1 MCGILGLIGPR
12 SFDAEAFGKALDVMR
27 SRGPD
32 DRGIYEAQDCLL
44 GHRRLAIL
52 DLSPMGHQP
61 MASHDGRYL
70 IVFNGEVYNFSE
82 LRKPLEDE
90 GVSFRSHSDTEVILE
105 LYARKG
111 PKCLDDFRG
120 MFAMAIWDKMEK
132 SLFLARDR
140 MGIKP
145 LYVWPRPDGIG
156 FASEV
161 KALRALPDG
170 PSGTEPEAL
179 VQYLAWG
186 SVPAPLTITK
196 GVESLMPATWMIW
209 KGGSITRRAYWD
221 FPGSSAAS
229 GAPSRVTG
237 HQSPVTFLYN
247 SRGEAL
253 EVLRPLLREAVAY
266 RCISDAP
273 LGAFLSGGIDSSSV
287 VALMRKAGQ
296 KALHTF
302 SISFPQTS
310 LDEGPFAVKVAEQ
323 FGTCHNDVAI
333 NSTLAEENLDAF
345 FSAMDQPTC
354 DGFNTFMVSKF
365 AKQGGLTV
373 SLSGLGGDE
382 LFAGYGH
389 YRRIL
394 RSLPWL
400 KAFPRLGTRAASRGA
415 SHLSRRYA
423 KLEALTLLPIQNSK
437 FNIQNYLGAL
447 YYAARG
453 LFMPS
458 QIRDI
463 VHPDILS
470 QTALGS
476 GDASSLLPAPFSSVS
491 LLTSNFSRLHSLM
504 ALELRRYMHDQLL
517 RDSDVFGM
525 ANSLEIRVPLI
536 DHRIVET
543 IFQTAPE
550 IIRGSTFSPSNQPKA
565 LLLDALPAPLPRL
578 CTHRPKMGFTFPFD
592 AWMKGPWAET
602 MGDKFQH
609 AAKQDGLFAPS
620 AAERIWQRYSAGD
633 AHWSRPWAVLAAL
646 RQT

>member
-12 SFDAEAFGKALDVMR
+12 SFDAEAFGRALDVMR

-32 DRGIYEAQDCLL
+32 DRGIYEEPECLI

-52 DLSPMGHQP
+52 DLSPKGHQP
-61 MASHDGRYL
+61 MESHDGRY
-70 IVFNGEVYNFSE
+70 VMAFNGEVYNFRE
-82 LRKPLEDE
+82 LRKGLEDE
-90 GVSFRSHSDTEVILE
+90 GIAFRSSSDTEVVLE
-105 LYARKG
+105 IYARQG
-111 PKCLDDFRG
+111 PDCLQQFRG
-120 MFAMAIWDKMEK
+120 MFALAIWDRLEK
-132 SLFLARDR
+132 ALFLARDR
-140 MGIKP
+140 LGIKP

-156 FASEV
+156 FASEI
-161 KALRALPDG
+161 KALRALPGG

-179 VQYLAWG
+179 VQFLAWG
-186 SVPAPLTITK
+186 SVPTPLAITK
-196 GVESLMPATWMIW
+196 GVESLRPATWLIW
-209 KGGSITRRAYWD
+209 KGGSITRRTYWD
-221 FPGSSAAS
+221 FPGAS
-229 GAPSRVTG
+229 DWPSGTG
-237 HQSPVTFLYN
+237 GHSPDNFLYKT
-247 SRGEAL
+247 RGEAL
-253 EVLRPLLREAVAY
+253 EALRPLLREAVAY

-287 VALMRKAGQ
+287 VALMREAGQ

-323 FGTCHNDVAI
+323 FHTRHTDVSVNAEM
-333 NSTLAEENLDAF
+333 AEENLDAF

-354 DGFNTFMVSKF
+354 DGFNTFLVSKF

-400 KAFPRLGTRAASRGA
+400 NAFPRLGRRAASLGA
-415 SHLSRRYA
+415 SRLPPRFI
-423 KLEALTLLPIQNSK
+423 KLEALSLLFSPNTRHETPDILSS
-437 FNIQNYLGAL
+437 L

-458 QIRDI
+458 QIRAL
-463 VHPDILS
+463 VHPDVLS

-491 LLTSNFSRLHSLM
+491 LLTSKFSRLHSLM
-504 ALELRRYMHDQLL
+504 AFELRRYMHDQLL

-550 IIRGSTFSPSNQPKA
+550 IIRGSPTAPSGPPKA
-565 LLLDALPAPLPRL
+565 LLLDALPSPLPRL

-592 AWMKGPWAET
+592 AWMKGPWRNLLEAQFC
-602 MGDKFQH
+602 GS
-609 AAKQDGLFAPS
+609 APTVEWAPFRRDALS
-620 AAERIWQRYSAGD
+620 LLWRRYLQGNL
-633 AHWSRPWAVLAAL
+633 HWSRPWAVFALGRFQAA
-646 RQT
+646 